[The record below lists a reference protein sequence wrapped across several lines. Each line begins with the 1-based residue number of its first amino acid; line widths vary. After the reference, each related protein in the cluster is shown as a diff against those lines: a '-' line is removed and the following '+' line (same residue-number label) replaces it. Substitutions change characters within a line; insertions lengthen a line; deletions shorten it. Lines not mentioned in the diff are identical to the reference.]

1 MPALSTS
8 RPKKLRLLPL
18 TVLITAAATTL
29 YGCNQYQRLEQ
40 AKIEPC
46 DAIDKLVA
54 DHSNNFA
61 DIRIRP
67 RPFNSITI
75 WQTDYEVIQDRCEIW
90 GWGSGKFNYV
100 CSIVSPTKDVAATRY
115 HDSVKRVK
123 GCLNSNWVAT
133 ENPRQVGN
141 GVHTRF
147 IQANNP
153 TTVSLHLVETPGVF
167 SSEWTTYASV
177 GNYSDKL

>member
-1 MPALSTS
+1 MPALLTP
-8 RPKKLRLLPL
+8 RPTKSPLLPL
-18 TVLITAAATTL
+18 MALISAAATTL
-29 YGCNQYQRLEQ
+29 YGCNQYPALAQ

-46 DAIDKLVA
+46 VAIDMLVA

-61 DIRIRP
+61 DIRTRP
-67 RPFNSITI
+67 RPFNSITV

-100 CSIVSPTKDVAATRY
+100 CSIVSPTKDVATTRY
-115 HDSVKRVK
+115 SDSIKRVK
-123 GCLNSNWVAT
+123 GCLNSDWVAT
-133 ENPRQVGN
+133 ENPRKVGN

-153 TTVSLHLVETPGVF
+153 TTVSLHLVETPGIF
-167 SSEWTTYASV
+167 STEWTTYASV

>member
-1 MPALSTS
+1 MPTRSNPQPTKS
-8 RPKKLRLLPL
+8 RLLPL
-18 TVLITAAATTL
+18 AVLMTAAVATL
-29 YGCNQYQRLEQ
+29 YGCNQNPTSEQ
-40 AKIEPC
+40 AKIDPC
-46 DAIDKLVA
+46 DAINKLVA

-67 RPFNSITI
+67 RPFNSITV

-115 HDSVKRVK
+115 NDSVKRVK
-123 GCLNSNWVAT
+123 SCLNSNWVAT
-133 ENPRQVGN
+133 ESPRKIGN

-147 IQANNP
+147 TQANNP